1 MCSCGDQYLWEA
13 GLSGWC
19 VMDDVADFVRDV
31 GDGCTV
37 SVRVHP
43 GARKNGVSG
52 VHAGAVKVS
61 LTTPPVDGRANEA
74 LIAFVA
80 EMLRVPRGRVNL
92 VSGLTSRSK
101 VLRVTG
107 KSAAEVRAA
116 LLPVDLC

>member
-1 MCSCGDQYLWEA
+1 VCSCGDQHLWEA

-19 VMDDVADFVRDV
+19 VMDDAADFVRDV

-52 VHAGAVKVS
+52 VHAGAVKIS

-80 EMLRVPRGRVNL
+80 EVLRVPRGRVNL
-92 VSGLTSRSK
+92 VGGMTSRTK
-101 VLRVTG
+101 VLRITG
-107 KSAAEVRAA
+107 KSAADVQAA
-116 LLPVDLC
+116 LLPIDLG

>member
-1 MCSCGDQYLWEA
+1 MDEA
-13 GLSGWC
+13 T
-19 VMDDVADFVRDV
+19 DFVRDV

-52 VHAGAVKVS
+52 VHGEVVKIS

-80 EMLRVPRGRVNL
+80 ELLRLPRGRVNL
-92 VSGLTSRSK
+92 VSGATSRSK
-101 VLRVTG
+101 VLRITG

-116 LLPVDLC
+116 LFPVDLV

>member
-1 MCSCGDQYLWEA
+1 MDEA
-13 GLSGWC
+13 T
-19 VMDDVADFVRDV
+19 DFVRDV

-52 VHAGAVKVS
+52 VHGEVVKIS

-80 EMLRVPRGRVNL
+80 ELLGIPRPRVSL
-92 VSGLTSRSK
+92 VSGMTTRTK
-101 VLRVTG
+101 VLRITG

-116 LLPVDLC
+116 LSPVQLC